1 MNIIRTHALGRDD
14 GGYQPPGMQYKIN
27 IIPRANASTRMPPL
41 ISVY

>member
-27 IIPRANASTRMPPL
+27 IIPRVRECRHWL
-41 ISVY
+41 VCISM